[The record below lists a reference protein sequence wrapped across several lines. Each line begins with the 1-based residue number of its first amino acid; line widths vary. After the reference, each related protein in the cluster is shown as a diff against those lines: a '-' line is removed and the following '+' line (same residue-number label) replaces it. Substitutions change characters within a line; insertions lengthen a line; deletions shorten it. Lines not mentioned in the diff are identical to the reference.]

1 MSTHSIR
8 IVTLSENTAG
18 RMDVLGEHGVS
29 FWIEANGQPLIF
41 DTGQT
46 GVFLDNAKAL
56 DIDLA
61 GTKSV
66 ILSHGHG
73 DHTGGLRRLLTE
85 IGGMEVLAHPDA
97 LVPKYAVPKKASE
110 KIREI
115 GLPWSKEEIEHLG
128 GRFRLSTAPRWI
140 GENILLTGQVPRRTD
155 FESVSDHFRTKK
167 NGELVQDELLDD
179 QTLIVRTK
187 DGLAVICGCAHS
199 GVINTLQYIVEQA
212 GEDRIALLLGGIH
225 LVGAKPERIER
236 TLQELERFDI
246 QKISLSHCTGWKAC
260 CRLYQAF
267 GDRFVP
273 NNVGDEV
280 RL

>member
-1 MSTHSIR
+1 MSAQNIR

-29 FWIEANGQPLIF
+29 FWVEADGEAVLF

-56 DIDLA
+56 EVDLSSA
-61 GTKSV
+61 KRV
-66 ILSHGHG
+66 ALSHGHR
-73 DHTGGLRRLLTE
+73 DHTGGLKRLLTE
-85 IGGMEVLAHPDA
+85 VEGMEVLAHPDA
-97 LVPKYAVPKKASE
+97 FVPKYAVPKE
-110 KIREI
+110 EGERIREI
-115 GLPWSKEEIEHLG
+115 GLPGSEEEIEQLG
-128 GRFRLSTAPRWI
+128 GRLRLSADPHWI
-140 GENILLTGQVPRRTD
+140 AEDILLTGEVPRRTD
-155 FESVSDHFRTKK
+155 FEFISDRFRTKR

-179 QTLIVRTK
+179 QTLVVRTR

-199 GVINTLQYIVEQA
+199 GVINTLHHAVEQT
-212 GEDRIALLLGGIH
+212 GESHIAVLLGGIH
-225 LVGAKPERIER
+225 LVGAKPERIAR
-236 TLQELERFDI
+236 TVRELERFDI
-246 QKISLSHCTGWKAC
+246 RKISLSHCTGWKAC
-260 CRLYQAF
+260 CHLYHAF